1 MRLPTTTATTT
12 PLLAAI
18 ILFTSSLLCVVSP
31 FSTSPRPF
39 SLSPS
44 RKGGPAPPQLAGI
57 STSDGTDYDGSSSH
71 NAAGGG
77 KNLKDLLP
85 TPRKRTLILDKFGRR
100 VHDLTD
106 DGTARYEMK
115 ESSGRGAGGS
125 NVTAMRWVRES
136 CWFVLLFF
144 LTYVWGGGANY
155 LPQRLR
161 LALIWAE
168 GFVLSLSP
176 LFLGFAKLC
185 DIYLGQ
191 SASIRRINGGAII
204 FICFSFLNFIPHIIY
219 ICTFSRSLFHSVL
232 NLLFIHT
239 TYCNM

>member
-1 MRLPTTTATTT
+1 MYWWCNHAEVQCRRRRITASLKFYNLFFPRKHAHNFATMMMRLPTTTTTTT

-57 STSDGTDYDGSSSH
+57 SSSSDGTDSDGSGSH
-71 NAAGGG
+71 AGGAG

-115 ESSGRGAGGS
+115 ESSGGAGGGGGGS
-125 NVTAMRWVRES
+125 NATAMR
-136 CWFVLLFF
+136 
-144 LTYVWGGGANY
+144 
-155 LPQRLR
+155 
-161 LALIWAE
+161 
-168 GFVLSLSP
+168 
-176 LFLGFAKLC
+176 
-185 DIYLGQ
+185 
-191 SASIRRINGGAII
+191 
-204 FICFSFLNFIPHIIY
+204 
-219 ICTFSRSLFHSVL
+219 
-232 NLLFIHT
+232 
-239 TYCNM
+239 

>member
-1 MRLPTTTATTT
+1 MKLPTTTTTT

-18 ILFTSSLLCVVSP
+18 IFTSSLLCVVSP

-57 STSDGTDYDGSSSH
+57 SSSSDGTDSDGSGSH
-71 NAAGGG
+71 AGGAG

-115 ESSGRGAGGS
+115 ESSGGAGGGGGGS
-125 NVTAMRWVRES
+125 NATAMR
-136 CWFVLLFF
+136 
-144 LTYVWGGGANY
+144 
-155 LPQRLR
+155 
-161 LALIWAE
+161 
-168 GFVLSLSP
+168 
-176 LFLGFAKLC
+176 
-185 DIYLGQ
+185 
-191 SASIRRINGGAII
+191 
-204 FICFSFLNFIPHIIY
+204 
-219 ICTFSRSLFHSVL
+219 
-232 NLLFIHT
+232 
-239 TYCNM
+239 